1 MHMDFLRHE
10 SRLACLAALAC
21 ALALNACAHRPGTSI
36 AATETTPPAPHI
48 PDVDHR
54 KPTPPVPRERRASLQ
69 TIPSRTQPS
78 KTEQIVALVRGGYLV
93 SQDQGALVFSKSGLT
108 RSSRSGLYEDAI
120 LLARLRRTLKEIA
133 GLPEAIS
140 ASATVRD
147 ARAYL
152 SIEDGLSAST
162 AASAIDAGLRTPG
175 IIAVQA
181 RVEG

>member
-10 SRLACLAALAC
+10 SRPAWLAALAC
-21 ALALNACAHRPGTSI
+21 AVALNACAHRPGTSI
-36 AATETTPPAPHI
+36 AATETTPPAPQQI
-48 PDVDHR
+48 SDVDRR
-54 KPTPPVPRERRASLQ
+54 KPAPPAPRERKASWQ

-93 SQDQGALVFSKSGLT
+93 SQDQGALLFSKSGLT

-120 LLARLRRTLKEIA
+120 LLARLRRTLKETA

-147 ARAYL
+147 ARGVPV
-152 SIEDGLSAST
+152 DRRR
-162 AASAIDAGLRTPG
+162 AIGFDHRKCH
-175 IIAVQA
+175 
-181 RVEG
+181 

>member
-1 MHMDFLRHE
+1 MDFLRHE
-10 SRLACLAALAC
+10 NRPACLAVLAC
-21 ALALNACAHRPGTSI
+21 AVALNACAHRPGTSI
-36 AATETTPPAPHI
+36 AATGTTPPAPQI
-48 PDVDHR
+48 SDVDHR
-54 KPTPPVPRERRASLQ
+54 KPAPPAPREKRASLQ

-93 SQDQGALVFSKSGLT
+93 SQDEGALVFSKSGLT

-120 LLARLRRTLKEIA
+120 LLARLRRALKQTGI
-133 GLPEAIS
+133 PEAIS
-140 ASATVRD
+140 ASATVRE

-152 SIEDGLSAST
+152 SIEDALSASA

-181 RVEG
+181 RVGG